1 MCAMHSETKVQA
13 GAASLRI
20 HPHAVCV
27 PLGADK
33 AEISVVVC
41 AEADDFGGAGVAGA
55 RYKLLKIGIVAV
67 EYGGAAGAPS
77 GSE

>member
-1 MCAMHSETKVQA
+1 MCAMHAETKAQA

-20 HPHAVCV
+20 HTHAVCV

-33 AEISVVVC
+33 AEIGVVVC

-55 RYKLLKIGIVAV
+55 RCKPLKIVIVAV
-67 EYGGAAGAPS
+67 QDGGAAGA
-77 GSE
+77 